1 MIDLSMC
8 RVHSLEG
15 ETVSLK
21 VMTWATQRKK
31 KNVAHG
37 LTFEGVLCP
46 LKELIGGSHK
56 EKRSYA
62 ADKKVKNLGMVHT
75 FKE

>member
-1 MIDLSMC
+1 
-8 RVHSLEG
+8 
-15 ETVSLK
+15 
-21 VMTWATQRKK
+21 MTWATQRKK